1 MKKVSLRTKGNTCLW
16 NASKNKKTLPNFLLC
31 ITFLLMEFKKEFTEV
46 YHIERLGKIIN
57 KMCLC
62 FFQYLK

>member
-31 ITFLLMEFKKEFTEV
+31 ITFLLMEFKEESAEV
-46 YHIERLGKIIN
+46 YHIER
-57 KMCLC
+57 
-62 FFQYLK
+62 